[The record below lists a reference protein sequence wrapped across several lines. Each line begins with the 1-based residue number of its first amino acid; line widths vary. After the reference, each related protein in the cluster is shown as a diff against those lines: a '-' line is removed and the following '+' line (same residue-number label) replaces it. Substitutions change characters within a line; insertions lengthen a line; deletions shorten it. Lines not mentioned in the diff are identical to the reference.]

1 MKRSIDL
8 DEDLAA
14 EIDQAATLV
23 QEKPA
28 VVIRPALRAGLPAV
42 TNRFHAARPYGYF
55 ADAYKNTSRVRL
67 ENAHGKAL
75 RQRPER

>member
-14 EIDQAATLV
+14 EIEQAASLIR
-23 QEKPA
+23 EKSA
-28 VVIRPALRAGLPAV
+28 VVMRLALRAGLPAV
-42 TNRFHAARPYGYF
+42 TSRLQSARPPGYL
-55 ADAYKNTSRVRL
+55 AQAYQQTRRAPL